1 MMFEVIMPALG
12 MAQDTGKLV
21 AWHRGVGDAV
31 TADDILMEVE
41 TDKTV
46 MEVPAGADGFIAE
59 IRAEVG
65 ADVPV
70 GDVIAMVSRDKIS
83 GDTPIKTEVKTQ
95 TPPPATP
102 IKKVIKEAPAPK
114 PPPAPAP
121 INNKTDGKILASPK
135 LKRLVKDAGQSLETL
150 VKLGIPQ
157 PFHASD
163 FAQLKKSTNPAFIQI
178 EAKII
183 ATELDAFIRRMARD
197 TSKDIMPKSLWLCF
211 IARGLRT
218 HLGQDDIAINLDNNA
233 SITGYLN
240 PDKSTL
246 TQQIP
251 LDPHPHPDLTLH
263 DLTGGFITKPPTQ
276 TQNQFCIQRIGDT
289 IEMTLSYDAAIMDAP
304 RAVRFINDF
313 CTKLSNPLLGLI

>member
-1 MMFEVIMPALG
+1 MPALG

-21 AWHRGVGDAV
+21 AWHRDVGDAV
-31 TADDILMEVE
+31 AADDILMEVE

-70 GDVIAMVSRDKIS
+70 GNVIAVVSSDKIS
-83 GDTPIKTEVKTQ
+83 GELPIKTGIKTQ

-114 PPPAPAP
+114 PTPPPTP

-135 LKRLVKDAGQSLETL
+135 LKRLVKDAGQSLQTL

-197 TSKDIMPKSLWLCF
+197 TGVDIMPKSLWLCF
-211 IARGLRT
+211 IARGLRA
-218 HLGQDDIAINLDNNA
+218 HLGQVNIAINLDNNGV
-233 SITGYLN
+233 ITGYLN
-240 PDKSTL
+240 PDKSAL

-263 DLTGGFITKPPTQ
+263 DLTDGFITKPPTQ

-289 IEMTLSYDAAIMDAP
+289 IEMTLSYDATIMDAP
-304 RAVRFINDF
+304 RAVQFINDF